1 MDPGLVGWSRRLEW
15 NVRIRTRME
24 ERGGRNCLNILLTST
39 DKPSKH
45 SNDWNE
51 RKQLEDAPE
60 DEENAGEC
68 HVEELGWDGMECDS
82 VNL

>member
-1 MDPGLVGWSRRLEW
+1 MGPGLVGWSRRLEW

-24 ERGGRNCLNILLTST
+24 ARGRKCILLTST

-51 RKQLEDAPE
+51 REQLGDAPE
-60 DEENAGEC
+60 DEENAGDC
-68 HVEELGWDGMECDS
+68 HVVE
-82 VNL
+82 